1 MAAGLSAQA
10 QVMPAG
16 IPIVDI
22 SGLYGNDPA
31 AKKAVAAKIGAAC
44 DDIGFFYA
52 VNHNV
57 PVEAI
62 DRTVA
67 AVDKFFSLPLEE
79 KLKVECDRNNRGY
92 RKVGDTIHA
101 NG

>member
-10 QVMPAG
+10 QAMPAG
-16 IPIVDI
+16 IPIVDLG
-22 SGLYGNDPA
+22 GLYTDDPA

-44 DDIGFFYA
+44 DEIGFFYA

-57 PVEAI
+57 PVEVI

-67 AVDKFFSLPLEE
+67 MADKFFSQPS
-79 KLKVECDRNNRGY
+79 RSG
-92 RKVGDTIHA
+92 
-101 NG
+101 